1 MQVNFNNNNND
12 VEGIKIPKHDVGKR
26 VLFFDHVKGE
36 FAYGE
41 VVQFQLVKTE
51 QYQTVAYGIKT
62 NDDNVLPCIPDS
74 LVFNTYI
81 NARDWLY
88 YIEDK
93 LDKLQNNS

>member
-1 MQVNFNNNNND
+1 MQVNFNNNND

-51 QYQTVAYGIKT
+51 QYQTVAYGIRT
-62 NDDNVLPCIPDS
+62 YDNNVLPCIPES
-74 LVFNTYI
+74 LVFTDRNK
-81 NARDWLY
+81 AKDW
-88 YIEDK
+88 IDK
-93 LDKLQNNS
+93 VNKELDKI

>member
-1 MQVNFNNNNND
+1 MQVNFNNNDD

-36 FAYGE
+36 FSYGV

-62 NDDNVLPCIPDS
+62 DDGNTLPCVSES
-74 LVFNTYI
+74 LVFGSVIAAKGWIHYV
-81 NARDWLY
+81 
-88 YIEDK
+88 EDK
-93 LDKLQNNS
+93 LNELRELV